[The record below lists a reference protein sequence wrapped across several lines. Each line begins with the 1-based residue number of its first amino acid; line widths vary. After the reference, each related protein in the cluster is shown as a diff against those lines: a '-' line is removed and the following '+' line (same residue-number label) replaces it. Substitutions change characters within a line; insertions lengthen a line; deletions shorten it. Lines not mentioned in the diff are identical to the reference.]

1 MRLIISQYLH
11 SLKERD
17 EFDALLPD
25 LLLAMGYVPVSRPQT
40 GVRQF
45 GVDLAATGV
54 AEDGT
59 KELLLLVI
67 KQGDVGRNNWDS
79 TSPQSVRP
87 SLNEVLDVYLKS
99 HIEPAHQSYRKKVIL
114 ATTGDLKQD
123 TQLNWDGY
131 TQTNVDK
138 AYFEFWGGDEVA
150 RLVEKH
156 LLDEHIFKE
165 EDRKDLRKALALAG
179 EVSYDQGDLHR
190 LFLRQLGLTQSGELI
205 EQKGSVKELIKGI
218 RVVSLAAQVFARWSE
233 DEGNLKQ
240 SLIASERA
248 MLWVWHRI
256 QLCSQEKE
264 KEKLTQEFTPVF
276 RAYYRI
282 ADEYFKK
289 IQKHLY
295 IRGGLSGY
303 SRENASFSLAIFE
316 HIGLIAT
323 VGLNH
328 LLSTVVNNERV
339 EEETN
344 NAKAVA
350 DGLIAMLRN
359 NPASG
364 SPRLDENVVD
374 ISLAL
379 LLLVTTGNTNEAKEW
394 LTELIKRI
402 DFTLK
407 SGRNFP
413 ICSDSLDDLVE
424 FTVFNDKDFTKKMM
438 EMSWILPTLAGWSVL
453 VNHENAYNALAK
465 NSKNQYPEI
474 CLQLWHPT
482 QDVSKHL
489 YFHNAC
495 RYNGESE
502 APISLPDTMTEYRN
516 QMKGLLELEKFDVL
530 KSSLGFSNGLG
541 MIDFIAYRHFRTP
554 VAPFL
559 YYKVGGLRE
568 ELND

>member
-123 TQLNWDGY
+123 TQLNWDSY

-138 AYFEFWGGDEVA
+138 ACFEFWGGDEVA

-179 EVSYDQGDLHR
+179 EVSYEQGDLHR

-295 IRGGLSGY
+295 IRDGLSGY

-328 LLSTVVNNERV
+328 LLSTVINNERV
-339 EEETN
+339 EEEAN

-379 LLLVTTGNTNEAKEW
+379 LLLVTTGNINEAKEW

-453 VNHENAYNALAK
+453 LNHENAYNALAK